1 MIHEELAPLS
11 SDQTDATEW
20 VVEASPGLPARVLRG
35 LALLFGVTFLALC
48 AAWAWPD
55 NTGLHFWLVAQAV
68 PVFYVVFTWWSSHP
82 AESP

>member
-20 VVEASPGLPARVLRG
+20 VVEASPGIPSRVARG
-35 LALLFGVTFLALC
+35 LAVMMLVTFIALC

-55 NTGLHFWLVAQAV
+55 NTALHFWLVAQAI
-68 PVFYVVFTWWSSHP
+68 PVFYVVFAWWCCSHS
-82 AESP
+82 ESV